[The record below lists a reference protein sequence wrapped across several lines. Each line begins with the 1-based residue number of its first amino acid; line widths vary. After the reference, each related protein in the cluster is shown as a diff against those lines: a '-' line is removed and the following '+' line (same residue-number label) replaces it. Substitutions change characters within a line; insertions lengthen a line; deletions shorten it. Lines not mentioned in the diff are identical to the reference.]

1 MNTIV
6 SLAKDLRE
14 KKLSSVELT
23 QHYLDTA
30 KSKNT
35 ELNAFISIN
44 PDFALQQ
51 AQEAD
56 NALAAGDAHLLTGIP
71 FSAKDTFCVQGYRT
85 TGGAKILDNYIPPYT
100 ATVIQKIF
108 DSGAVLLGKNN
119 CDPFGHGGSNENSD
133 YGVVKNPWNTDRV
146 PGGSSGGSAASVAAD
161 MSVFSIGE
169 DTGGSIRQPAA
180 FCSITGLKV
189 SYGRTSRYGSLPMAS
204 SLDTM
209 GPMTKTVADAALVLQ
224 AIAGADAHDSTTV
237 PGDVP
242 KYFENL
248 SPEISGLTIGIPKE
262 YYENL
267 DDSDTQKAL
276 AAARSWYESQGCTI
290 KEVSLP
296 HTKYAVAVYYVVV
309 PSEDSS
315 NLARLDG
322 MRFGV
327 RVADDADQLIDIY
340 KKSRAAGFPD
350 EVKRRIMIGTY
361 ALSAGY
367 YDAYYKKAQQVRTII
382 AQEFESVFNDVDI
395 LLAPTSPIPPFKIG
409 EKVDDPLSMYMADVY
424 VIPASVAGIPSLSIP
439 CGFTN
444 DNLPIGMQL
453 IGNRLHEQVVLN
465 AGHAFQSATDW
476 HTKKPI

>member
-1 MNTIV
+1 MNTIE
-6 SLAKDLRE
+6 SYAKDLRD
-14 KKLSSVELT
+14 KKISSVELT
-23 QHYLDTA
+23 QQYLDVA
-30 KSKNT
+30 ESKNPD
-35 ELNAFISIN
+35 LNAFISIDA
-44 PDFALQQ
+44 DFALAQ
-51 AQEAD
+51 ARAAD
-56 NALAAGDAHLLTGIP
+56 DALAAGSSSLLTGIP

-85 TGGAKILDNYIPPYT
+85 TGGAKILDNYKPPYT
-100 ATVIQKIF
+100 ATVIKKIF
-108 DSGAVLLGKNN
+108 DAGAVLVGKNN

-133 YGVVKNPWNTDRV
+133 YGPARNPWNMDYV

-189 SYGRTSRYGSLPMAS
+189 SYGRTSRYGSFPMAS

-224 AIAGADAHDSTTV
+224 AMAGVDEYDSTTI

-242 KYFENL
+242 AYYDTL
-248 SPEISGLTIGIPKE
+248 SSDISGLTIGIPVE

-267 DDSDTQKAL
+267 EDDDTRNAL
-276 AAARSWYESQGCTI
+276 AVARDWYESRGCTI

-322 MRFGV
+322 IRYGT
-327 RVADDADQLIDIY
+327 RVTDDAYTLIDMY
-340 KKSRAAGFPD
+340 KKSRASGFPD

-382 AQEFESVFNDVDI
+382 KGEFEKTFKDVDI
-395 LLAPTSPIPPFKIG
+395 LLAPTSPVPPFKIG
-409 EKVDDPLSMYMADVY
+409 DRVDDPLSMYLADVY
-424 VIPASVAGIPSLSIP
+424 VIPASVAGIPSLSVP
-439 CGFTN
+439 CGFTQN
-444 DNLPIGMQL
+444 NLPIGMQL
-453 IGNRLHEQVVLN
+453 IGNRLCEQDVLN
-465 AGHAFQSATDW
+465 AGYAFQQDTDW
-476 HTKKPI
+476 HTKRP